1 MFAFFYICFPCLFF
15 QSFDW
20 LNMFEYIRTHQRLM
34 QFLLLLIIF
43 PSFALFGVESY
54 TRSKA
59 AAGAEVATVAGQAI
73 TQQELEVAV
82 RNKADSLRQAYGPQ
96 FDPKMLNTPEARA
109 SILDEIVAQRAI
121 TAEIQKERIVIPDR
135 VLVNDYMSNPALV
148 GADGKLDKDKF
159 EQLLARSGYTKAGYE
174 YERRQT
180 LAFQQLISAVQNT
193 AIVPKSVAQRIAL
206 LSEQEREVQLMILK
220 NADFASKVNITDEM
234 VKAYYEKNAAN
245 FEVPEAVKAEYVTL
259 NAEALAAQ
267 ASVNDTEVSDFYKA
281 NAKQFTTEEQR
292 SARHILVAVSDK
304 AAPAD
309 KEKARVKAQG
319 LLEQVRKSPDVFAKL
334 AKENS
339 DDPGSKEAGGDLG
352 VVAKN
357 AMVKP
362 FEDAVFRLKKDE
374 ISDLVQ
380 TQYGYH
386 IIQLTSL
393 SAGSV
398 KPLADVKD
406 QIVADIKKQ
415 KAAKAYGEA
424 VEAFTDA
431 VYQQPDSLKGVAD
444 KWKLKIETAEGI
456 TRKGI
461 PAAPPTL
468 PLNNPKFLKV
478 LFADDVIKKNHNTE
492 AVDVGS
498 GNVIAAHVTEY
509 KAASRR
515 PLDQV
520 RQLIVTRLTEEESA
534 KLAATEGKNKL
545 AALQKSPSAEGF
557 AAPVTISRT
566 KPEGVPA
573 MAVPQI
579 MKADVRQLPA
589 LTGVE
594 IPGMGY
600 AVIRVNKVSDGTP
613 DQARRSQ
620 EQQQLASIYAEQEL
634 SAYVEALKKK
644 AKATV
649 NKTALTTPQPAN

>member
-43 PSFALFGVESY
+43 PSFALFGIESY

-59 AAGAEVATVAGQAI
+59 EAGAEVASVAGQSI
-73 TQQELEVAV
+73 TQQELEIAV

-96 FDPKMLNTPEARA
+96 FDPKMLNTPEAREA
-109 SILDEIVAQRAI
+109 ILDEILAQRAI
-121 TAEIQKERIVIPDR
+121 TAEVQKERIVIPDR
-135 VLVNDYMSNPALV
+135 VLANDYMNNPALI

-180 LAFQQLISAVQNT
+180 LAFQQLIGAVQNT

-234 VKAYYEKNAAN
+234 VKAYYEKNSAN
-245 FEVPEAVKAEYVTL
+245 FEVPEAVKAEYVIL

-267 ASVNDTEVSDFYKA
+267 VSVNDTEINEFYKA

-292 SARHILVAVSDK
+292 SARHILIAASEK

-309 KEKARVKAQG
+309 KEKARAKAQA
-319 LLEQVRKSPDVFAKL
+319 LLEQIRKNPDLFAKL

-398 KPLADVKD
+398 KPLAEVKD

-415 KAAKAYGEA
+415 KAGKAYGEA

-461 PAAPPTL
+461 PAAPATL
-468 PLNNPKFLKV
+468 PLNNQKFLKA

-492 AVDVGS
+492 AVDIGG
-498 GNVIAAHVTEY
+498 GNIIAAHVTEY

-534 KLAATEGKNKL
+534 KLAASEGKAKL
-545 AALQKSPSAEGF
+545 AALQKAPSAEGF

-573 MAVPQI
+573 IAVPQI
-579 MKADVRQLPA
+579 MKADTRQLPA
-589 LTGVE
+589 MTGVE
-594 IPGMGY
+594 IPGLGY

-613 DQARRSQ
+613 DQARRAQ

-634 SAYVEALKKK
+634 AAYVEALKKK
-644 AKATV
+644 AKTTV
-649 NKTALTTPQPAN
+649 NKSALTVPKPAN